1 MNIQEIYELGLEQGW
16 DEADAFYLAT
26 IAWAESKG
34 VANEITDEPDGTKS
48 FGIWQIN
55 SVHLPKLV
63 EAGILHQPDTGEG
76 FEANLNLLMGQL
88 ADPAT
93 NARAAEYVGHRRDY
107 SEPSDDWDFTR
118 WSVHSMPIND
128 GNHPGNYG
136 GDIERTF
143 AAAEDESPEI
153 QVPVEFSGRVIGTEE
168 WKDWVDENGWD
179 SAEQDLALGYLYGQ
193 YVEGGYDN
201 IETWLM
207 EGKDIRAYKALDD
220 FFVSKT
226 PEPYVPSSM
235 GQLPE
240 GWLSFWGDDTVETD
254 PAISQWFQKWVQV
267 FEDNREEEVTKY
279 LWTDLKADFLADL
292 DKQGWWNTKR
302 TSYTDLARLWYS
314 GGGPGGA
321 LSVDGDWVQGAGLAL
336 PLPDP
341 DSTQAMSGRNYEGTG
356 DWKHIWTQTKEVIAS
371 VLGDLDDRLENATGL
386 SSHINNIAWMLMREG
401 QASEFY
407 NPTDAWSG
415 TATSLIERY
424 AEEHLY
430 DEEGNLLPSVSFV
443 NEDGTP
449 IGTGA
454 GSVQDNIDALR
465 ARANSQ
471 LYDYDENILRQWA
484 LEIKTERGP
493 SLAQRMAQIDAEAY
507 SSWGLSTDQ
516 IDGMG
521 KWSEEGSPGG
531 NVASLV
537 NPLWSAATTF
547 WDDKSYNKNDPW
559 LMDNYQVEEDGVK
572 RFRTAQEMRN
582 LARTNLDRSQHSK
595 EYQNPMN
602 EFLVRAAAMFRS
614 DF

>member
-34 VANEITDEPDGTKS
+34 VAEEITDEPDGTQS
-48 FGIWQIN
+48 YGIWQIN
-55 SVHLPKLV
+55 SIHLPKLV
-63 EAGILHQPDTGEG
+63 EAGILHQPDSGEG
-76 FEANLNLLMGQL
+76 FEVNLNLLIEQL
-88 ADPAT
+88 ADPVT
-93 NARAAEYVGHRRDY
+93 NAIAAEYVGHRRDY
-107 SEPSDDWDFTR
+107 SEPTEGWDFTR
-118 WSVHSMPIND
+118 WSTHALEITDENF
-128 GNHPGNYG
+128 PGNYG

-143 AAAEDESPEI
+143 AAAEDEPPEI
-153 QVPVEFSGRVIGTEE
+153 QVPVEFSGRIIGTEE

-179 SAEQDLALGYLYGQ
+179 STEQDLALGYLYGQ

-201 IETWLM
+201 IETWLR

-226 PEPYVPSSM
+226 PETYVPSSM

-254 PAISQWFQKWVQV
+254 PAISKWFNDWVKV

-314 GGGPGGA
+314 GGGPGGE
-321 LSVDGDWVQGAGLAL
+321 LIDGDWVQGAGLAL

-371 VLGDLDDRLENATGL
+371 VLGDLDDRLENAAGL

-407 NPTDAWSG
+407 NPTEAWSG

-454 GSVQDNIDALR
+454 GGVQDIIDALR

-471 LYDYDENILRQWA
+471 LYDYDENILRKWA
-484 LEIKTERGP
+484 MEIKTEQGP

-521 KWSEEGSPGG
+521 QWSEQGSPGG

>member
-1 MNIQEIYELGLEQGW
+1 
-16 DEADAFYLAT
+16 
-26 IAWAESKG
+26 
-34 VANEITDEPDGTKS
+34 
-48 FGIWQIN
+48 
-55 SVHLPKLV
+55 
-63 EAGILHQPDTGEG
+63 
-76 FEANLNLLMGQL
+76 
-88 ADPAT
+88 
-93 NARAAEYVGHRRDY
+93 
-107 SEPSDDWDFTR
+107 
-118 WSVHSMPIND
+118 
-128 GNHPGNYG
+128 
-136 GDIERTF
+136 
-143 AAAEDESPEI
+143 
-153 QVPVEFSGRVIGTEE
+153 
-168 WKDWVDENGWD
+168 
-179 SAEQDLALGYLYGQ
+179 
-193 YVEGGYDN
+193 
-201 IETWLM
+201 
-207 EGKDIRAYKALDD
+207 
-220 FFVSKT
+220 
-226 PEPYVPSSM
+226 M

-254 PAISQWFQKWVQV
+254 PAISKWFNDWVKV
-267 FEDNREEEVTKY
+267 FEENREEEVTKY

-336 PLPDP
+336 PPPDP
-341 DSTQAMSGRNYEGTG
+341 DSTQAMSGKNYEGTG

-454 GSVQDNIDALR
+454 GSIQDTIDALR

-521 KWSEEGSPGG
+521 QWSEQGSPGG
-531 NVASLV
+531 NVSSLD

>member
-34 VANEITDEPDGTKS
+34 VAEEITDEPDGTQS
-48 FGIWQIN
+48 YGIWQIN
-55 SVHLPKLV
+55 SIHLPKLV
-63 EAGILHQPDTGEG
+63 EAGILHQPDSGEG
-76 FEANLNLLMGQL
+76 FEVNLNLLIEQL
-88 ADPAT
+88 ADPVT
-93 NARAAEYVGHRRDY
+93 NAIAAEYVGHRRDY
-107 SEPSDDWDFTR
+107 SEPTEGWDFTR
-118 WSVHSMPIND
+118 WSTHALEITDENF
-128 GNHPGNYG
+128 PGNYG

-143 AAAEDESPEI
+143 AAAEDEPPEI
-153 QVPVEFSGRVIGTEE
+153 QVPVEFSGRIIGTEE

-179 SAEQDLALGYLYGQ
+179 STEQDLALGYLYGQ

-201 IETWLM
+201 IETWLR

-226 PEPYVPSSM
+226 PETYVPSSM

-254 PAISQWFQKWVQV
+254 PAISKWFNDWVKV

-314 GGGPGGA
+314 GGGPGGE
-321 LSVDGDWVQGAGLAL
+321 LIDGDWVQGAGLAL

-371 VLGDLDDRLENATGL
+371 VLGDLDDRLENAAGL

-407 NPTDAWSG
+407 NPTEAWSG

-454 GSVQDNIDALR
+454 GGVQDIIDALR

-471 LYDYDENILRQWA
+471 LYDYDENILRKWA
-484 LEIKTERGP
+484 MEIKTEQGP

-521 KWSEEGSPGG
+521 QWSEQGSPGG
-531 NVASLV
+531 NVSSLV

>member
-34 VANEITDEPDGTKS
+34 VAEEITDEPDGTQS
-48 FGIWQIN
+48 YGIWQIN
-55 SVHLPKLV
+55 SIHLPKLV
-63 EAGILHQPDTGEG
+63 EAGILHQPDSGEG
-76 FEANLNLLMGQL
+76 FEVNLNLLIEQL
-88 ADPAT
+88 ADPVT
-93 NARAAEYVGHRRDY
+93 NAIAAEYVGHRRDY
-107 SEPSDDWDFTR
+107 SEPTEGWDFTR
-118 WSVHSMPIND
+118 WSTHALEITDENF
-128 GNHPGNYG
+128 PGNYG

-143 AAAEDESPEI
+143 AAAEDEPPEI
-153 QVPVEFSGRVIGTEE
+153 QVPVEFSGRIIGTEE

-179 SAEQDLALGYLYGQ
+179 STEQDLALGYLYGQ

-201 IETWLM
+201 IETWLR

-226 PEPYVPSSM
+226 PETYVPSSM

-254 PAISQWFQKWVQV
+254 PAISKWFNDWVKV

-314 GGGPGGA
+314 GGGPGGE
-321 LSVDGDWVQGAGLAL
+321 LIDGDWVQGAGLAL

-371 VLGDLDDRLENATGL
+371 VLGDLDDRLENAAGL

-407 NPTDAWSG
+407 NPTEAWSG

-454 GSVQDNIDALR
+454 GSIQDTIDALR

-471 LYDYDENILRQWA
+471 LYDYDENILRKWA
-484 LEIKTERGP
+484 MEIKTEQGP

-521 KWSEEGSPGG
+521 QWSEQGSPGG
-531 NVASLV
+531 NVSSLV